1 MTESSGTILDG
12 RSRPEEL
19 AHGSSGQ
26 RAGTAPRT
34 PRLLLIDNYDS
45 FTYNL
50 VQAFLVLGADV
61 HVYRNDALTVA
72 EALAFA
78 PSHLC
83 ISPGPGTPYDA
94 GVSMDMIRA
103 FAGRLPVLGVCLG
116 HQSIVEVFGGKVVRA
131 GRLMH
136 GKTSVIQHDGRTL
149 FAGLPAP
156 CEVGRYHSLI
166 AAPETLPPE
175 LEVSART
182 AEGEIMGVRHR
193 TLVVEGVQFHPES
206 ILTPEGPALMRNF
219 LEFTGGQRARGSVGA
234 PDAVPA

>member
-1 MTESSGTILDG
+1 MSK
-12 RSRPEEL
+12 
-19 AHGSSGQ
+19 
-26 RAGTAPRT
+26 

-61 HVYRNDALTVA
+61 HVYRNDAMSVA
-72 EALAFA
+72 EAIAFA

-136 GKTSVIQHDGRTL
+136 GKTSIIQHDGRTL
-149 FAGLPAP
+149 FAGLPQP

-166 AAPETLPPE
+166 AAPETLPPD

-193 TLVVEGVQFHPES
+193 TFWVEGVQFHPES
-206 ILTPEGPALMRNF
+206 ILTPDGPALMKNF
-219 LEFTGGQRARGSVGA
+219 LEFTVGQRVRGSAVGA
-234 PDAVPA
+234 ADALSA